1 MTLEDTVTTDP
12 WGRVDDDGTVYVR
25 TGEGERVVGSWQA
38 GAPEEALAFFRRK
51 YDALVTEVDLLE
63 KRLRTTDLSASQ
75 ALSSVEKLRTAVR
88 EANAVGDL
96 DALSRRLD
104 VLTEQAEKRRVEQK
118 QAQEQARSEAR
129 EVKERIVA
137 EAERVAAETTHWK
150 SGGERMR
157 QLIDEWKAAPR
168 TDRPTEQALWK
179 RMSAA
184 RNSFSKRRKAYFAGL
199 DQQRE
204 QVRQDKERLVAEAES
219 LTDSTDWGATAAR
232 YRDLMQQWKGSGR
245 ADRTSEDKL
254 WSRFKAAQD
263 RFFQARNAAFAE
275 RDAELRGNAEAK
287 ERLLEDARTE
297 LSEIT
302 GPRAARARLR
312 DFQEAWEEAGPL
324 PRDQRDRL
332 EGAFRKLEDEVRRAE
347 DREWQRTNPEARAR
361 AEATADR
368 LRGAISQLEDDLDGA
383 KRRGDDREIREAEE
397 ALAARRS
404 WLEEA
409 QRALDE
415 MS

>member
-1 MTLEDTVTTDP
+1 MTTDP

-25 TGEGERVVGSWQA
+25 TSEGERVVGSWQA

-96 DALSRRLD
+96 DVLSRRLD
-104 VLTEQAEKRRVEQK
+104 ALTGQAEERRVEQK
-118 QAQEQARSEAR
+118 QAQEQARTEAR

-204 QVRQDKERLVAEAES
+204 QVRQDKEAIVTEAES
-219 LTDSTDWGATAAR
+219 LADSTDWGGTAAR
-232 YRDLMQQWKGSGR
+232 YRDLMQQWKASGR
-245 ADRTSEDKL
+245 ADRASEDKL
-254 WSRFKAAQD
+254 WGRFKAAQD

-275 RDAELRGNAEAK
+275 RDAELRVNADAK
-287 ERLLEDARTE
+287 ERILEDARSE
-297 LSEIT
+297 LAEISD
-302 GPRAARARLR
+302 PRAARARLR

-347 DREWQRTNPEARAR
+347 DHEWQRTNPEGRAR
-361 AEATADR
+361 AESTASR
-368 LRGAISQLEDDLDGA
+368 LRDSIAQLEDDLEHARARGNE
-383 KRRGDDREIREAEE
+383 RRIREVEE
-397 ALAARRS
+397 ALSARRS
-404 WLEEA
+404 WLDEA
-409 QRALDE
+409 EKALDE

>member
-1 MTLEDTVTTDP
+1 MSTDP

-25 TGEGERVVGSWQA
+25 TSEGERVVGSWQA

-104 VLTEQAEKRRVEQK
+104 ALTGQAEERRVEQK
-118 QAQEQARSEAR
+118 QAQEQARTEAR

-204 QVRQDKERLVAEAES
+204 QVRQDKEVIVAEAES
-219 LTDSTDWGATAAR
+219 LADSTDWGGTAAR
-232 YRDLMQQWKGSGR
+232 YRDLMQQWKASGR
-245 ADRTSEDKL
+245 ADRASEDKL
-254 WSRFKAAQD
+254 WARFKAAQD

-275 RDAELRGNAEAK
+275 RDAELRVNADAK
-287 ERLLEDARTE
+287 ERILEDARSE
-297 LSEIT
+297 LAEISD
-302 GPRAARARLR
+302 PRAARARLR

-332 EGAFRKLEDEVRRAE
+332 EGAFRKIEDEVRRSE
-347 DREWQRTNPEARAR
+347 DHEWQRTNPEGRAR
-361 AEATADR
+361 AESTASR
-368 LRGAISQLEDDLDGA
+368 LRDSIAQLEKDLEHA
-383 KRRGDDREIREAEE
+383 KARGNERRVREVEE
-397 ALAARRS
+397 ALGARRS
-404 WLEEA
+404 WLDEA
-409 QRALDE
+409 EKALDE